1 MGAYA
6 HIKKC
11 FELSDEDLLT
21 AVESREDTL
30 ALLRH
35 LADIASPNTGAA
47 KVLVVFARMGTVA
60 CEWFDG
66 DLRVDIKSDGA
77 SCTIEVTAE
86 LGMGMRERICPSL
99 VYGVPL
105 EEFTRAVERVPDR
118 IRPLTVRAQTA
129 KLLSLGVTE
138 EVRHT
143 SMPPPPIK
151 ISDDSFFL
159 RASLKAA
166 KTPTIEGRAPQLP
179 VVTSQPQSA
188 HRASVRKILVAKAT
202 SKSSGP
208 PKAKSIRPPPKSI
221 RPPPK
226 SVRPPPK
233 SVRPPPKSIRPPPA
247 KSARPAAPS
256 KSIRAAKPIL
266 EKPPLPRPKPREANE
281 TNEKRTPPLP
291 IVEPGLPLVMPDS
304 KRMKA
309 ARPSRS
315 PSKAPP
321 KQGKLSLE
329 ARLADVEIDDAVDSG
344 WEDE

>member
-21 AVESREDTL
+21 AIESREGTIE
-30 ALLRH
+30 LLRH

-66 DLRVDIKSDGA
+66 DLRIDIKSDGA

-99 VYGVPL
+99 VYAVPL

-118 IRPLTVRAQTA
+118 IRPLAVRTQTA

-151 ISDDSFFL
+151 ISDDSFFF

-166 KTPTIEGRAPQLP
+166 KTPSIEGRAPQLP

-188 HRASVRKILVAKAT
+188 HRASGRKILVAKAT

-208 PKAKSIRPPPKSI
+208 PKAKSIRPPRKSI
-221 RPPPK
+221 RPAPA
-226 SVRPPPK
+226 
-233 SVRPPPKSIRPPPA
+233 KSIRP
-247 KSARPAAPS
+247 SAPS

-281 TNEKRTPPLP
+281 ANEKRMPPLP
-291 IVEPGLPLVMPDS
+291 IAEPGLTLVMPES
-304 KRMKA
+304 KRTKT

>member
-118 IRPLTVRAQTA
+118 IHPLTVRAQTA

-159 RASLKAA
+159 QASLKAA
-166 KTPTIEGRAPQLP
+166 KTPSIEGRSPQLP
-179 VVTSQPQSA
+179 IVTSQPRMMVAKRAASA
-188 HRASVRKILVAKAT
+188 RPPPRKISSRKIAAV
-202 SKSSGP
+202 KSPSIP
-208 PKAKSIRPPPKSI
+208 PKANSIRPSPAKARSVKPPAMKSIRP
-221 RPPPK
+221 
-226 SVRPPPK
+226 
-233 SVRPPPKSIRPPPA
+233 
-247 KSARPAAPS
+247 AAAS
-256 KSIRAAKPIL
+256 KSIRAAKPVL
-266 EKPPLPRPKPREANE
+266 EKPPLPRPKAREPSNP
-281 TNEKRTPPLP
+281 KLPPLP
-291 IVEPGLPLVMPDS
+291 IVEPGLPLVMPES
-304 KRMKA
+304 KRMKS
-309 ARPSRS
+309 ARPSKS
-315 PSKAPP
+315 PP
-321 KQGKLSLE
+321 KPQGKLSLE
-329 ARLADVEIDDAVDSG
+329 ARLADVEIDDSIDSG
-344 WEDE
+344 WEDD

>member
-30 ALLRH
+30 ELLRH

-99 VYGVPL
+99 VYAVPL

-221 RPPPK
+221 RPPP
-226 SVRPPPK
+226 
-233 SVRPPPKSIRPPPA
+233 A
-247 KSARPAAPS
+247 KSARPSAPS

-266 EKPPLPRPKPREANE
+266 EKPPLPRPKPREANVA
-281 TNEKRTPPLP
+281 NEKRMPPLP
-291 IVEPGLPLVMPDS
+291 IVEPGLPLVMPES